1 MFVVDALWEAA
12 MSCVA
17 TAQAC
22 REAISSLRMARFFKA
37 DDAVAFVM
45 LRRSSAATFKAPCA
59 AGSLGFFA
67 APYRHRMAD
76 TIESESTD
84 TGQPETL
91 EGSTHAHMQAPLGG
105 SMVCT
110 HLGSLNHLGS
120 GISKSFGC
128 VKQSTPSFWVP
139 LTVGFKFDGIYQ
151 RLCSLQ

>member
-22 REAISSLRMARFFKA
+22 REATSSFRMARFFKA

-67 APYRHRMAD
+67 APYRQSDSGGEASAVYIH
-76 TIESESTD
+76 
-84 TGQPETL
+84 
-91 EGSTHAHMQAPLGG
+91 TH
-105 SMVCT
+105 
-110 HLGSLNHLGS
+110 
-120 GISKSFGC
+120 SKVALRHG
-128 VKQSTPSFWVP
+128 KRQ
-139 LTVGFKFDGIYQ
+139 
-151 RLCSLQ
+151 